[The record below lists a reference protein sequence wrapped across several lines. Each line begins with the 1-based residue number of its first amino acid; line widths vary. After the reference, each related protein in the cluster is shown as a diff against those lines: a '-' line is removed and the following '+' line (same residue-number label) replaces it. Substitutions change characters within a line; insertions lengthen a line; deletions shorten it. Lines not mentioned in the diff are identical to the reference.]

1 MEKRIYIRVPE
12 QLLKEFDRACKANY
26 TTKSEVLRRAMLEYV
41 RETKK
46 EDVKMARINCYV
58 CDGDFSEGYWLEI
71 QGEDPT
77 FYCQKCAEEAGIIG
91 GPGVYEHGPHTVVE
105 VVVLETTE
113 TVESADGHRFQ
124 NFETVERFQ
133 LIIPVGDPKTAVR
146 RAIDEVEA
154 RGYNVIPNDQGGCN
168 EYFSVSGGEDYIAI
182 TVEPK

>member
-1 MEKRIYIRVPE
+1 VDKRIYIRVPE

-41 RETKK
+41 RGTKK
-46 EDVKMARINCYV
+46 EDVKMARIKCYA

-91 GPGVYEHGPHTVVE
+91 EPEVYEHGPNTVVE

-113 TVESADGHRFQ
+113 DNTEP
-124 NFETVERFQ
+124 VERFQ
-133 LIIPVGDPKTAVR
+133 LVIPVGDPKAAVR
-146 RAIDEVEA
+146 MAIDEVEA
-154 RGYNVIPNDQGGCN
+154 RGYNVIPDDQGGCN
-168 EYFSVSGGEDYIAI
+168 EYVSVTDGEDYIAV
-182 TVEPK
+182 TVAPNAE